1 MPGINLHDYVTREVE
16 NQLKKQGRLSAKRK
30 GKRAQKKKSGKG
42 KPLEKKKKSKKQKP
56 TKSNTN
62 QRIETG
68 GGRALNKGP
77 YGFEHPEEIDVNNY
91 EEVVMSLNLF
101 FVVDQV

>member
-1 MPGINLHDYVTREVE
+1 MPGINLHDNVTREAE
-16 NQLKKQGRLSAKRK
+16 NKLKKQGRSSAKRK

-42 KPLEKKKKSKKQKP
+42 KPLKKKKSKKQKP